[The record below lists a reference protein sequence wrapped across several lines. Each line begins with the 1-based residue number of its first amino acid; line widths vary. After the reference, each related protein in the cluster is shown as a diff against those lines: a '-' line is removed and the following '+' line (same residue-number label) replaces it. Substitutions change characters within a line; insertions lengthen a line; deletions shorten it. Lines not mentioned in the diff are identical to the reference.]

1 MGVSLYNIQEEYQR
15 LADFLLSTGGEVT
28 EEIEQALAINKEQ
41 LQNKAVNYGFV
52 IKQMEAENDII
63 DSEIARL
70 QENKKRRLKAIERLE
85 NNLVGAMQHFG
96 VPKLEQPGLLTLS
109 LRKSETCEI
118 EDESAIPT
126 QFIKLKIV
134 EPIKSIDKTAIK
146 AAIKSGE
153 QVPGARIQEHQN
165 LQIK

>member
-1 MGVSLYNIQEEYQR
+1 MGQSLYNIQEEYQR
-15 LADFLLSTGGEVT
+15 LADFLLSTGGELT
-28 EEIEQALAINKEQ
+28 PDIEQALAINKEE

-52 IKQMEAENDII
+52 IKQMEAENGII

-70 QENKKRRLKAIERLE
+70 TENKKRRVKAIERLE
-85 NNLVGAMQHFG
+85 NNLVGAMRHFG
-96 VPKLEQPGLLTLS
+96 IPKVEQPGLLTLS
-109 LRKSETCEI
+109 LRKSEACEI
-118 EDESAIPT
+118 EDESAIPPR
-126 QFIKLKIV
+126 FIKVKIV
-134 EPIKSIDKTAIK
+134 EPIKSVDKTAIK

>member
-63 DSEIARL
+63 DSEVARL

-85 NNLVGAMQHFG
+85 KNLVGAMQQFG
-96 VPKLEQPGLLTLS
+96 ETKLEQPGLLTLS
-109 LRKSETCEI
+109 LRKSVTCEI
-118 EDESAIPT
+118 DDEKAIPP
-126 QFIKLKIV
+126 QFIKIKV
-134 EPIKSIDKTAIK
+134 PEPVKSVDKKAITDAIK
-146 AAIKSGE
+146 AGE
-153 QVPGARIQEHQN
+153 TVPGARLQEHQN